1 MRSIMKTKMFTGAAV
16 AAMLVA
22 CGAPE
27 APQPQARLRT
37 PPTGHTRMT
46 LAPAL
51 DVSSIIDPAILD
63 RIVIDEV
70 IVNVADVRMLG
81 ADPRLPT
88 GGLRLLAGHRQLS
101 TLAEAPAFPLPAGLA
116 HDDLALFVRLEP
128 SAALDGA
135 SVIVRARLYSD
146 ARLASLQSLLQ
157 RSEPDPDG
165 SPAMEEPDP
174 DGSPAM
180 EEPDPDGSPAKT
192 DPTKEPDPDGS
203 PAKTDPTKEPDPDGS
218 PAHGGQKSGGGV
230 CEPDPD
236 GSPALKGCKGARK
249 LGLVSSDFIAFELR
263 GSDVADLVVGLATS
277 HPFDVVLGVPA
288 ARWLTSD
295 TIVGLEKALHNERI
309 DDQQVGQEDVHET
322 VVVSSKAEREMTA
335 SRSQEDE
342 SDELAERGD
351 DYRLLGGDDADPD
364 SLRKH

>member
-1 MRSIMKTKMFTGAAV
+1 MKTKRFTGAAV

-27 APQPQARLRT
+27 SPEPQARLRT

-51 DVSSIIDPAILD
+51 DVSSIVDPAILD

-88 GGLRLLAGHRQLS
+88 GGLRLLAGGRHLS

-135 SVIVRARLYSD
+135 SGIVRARLYSD
-146 ARLASLQSLLQ
+146 ARLASLQSLLE

-165 SPAMEEPDP
+165 SPAME
-174 DGSPAM
+174 
-180 EEPDPDGSPAKT
+180 
-192 DPTKEPDPDGS
+192 EPDPDGS

-263 GSDVADLVVGLATS
+263 GSDVADLVVGLATN

-295 TIVGLEKALHNERI
+295 TIVGLEKALHDERI
-309 DDQQVGQEDVHET
+309 DDQQVGKEDAHET

-335 SRSQEDE
+335 SQEQDGE

-364 SLRKH
+364 SLRKN